1 MNYLFAPR
9 TREVQDLKS
18 AIEDQTRNY
27 RDLQVNIQCFVYFE
41 NCCKFYAQAASEKV
55 LTDNRDFKSMQEK
68 KNEEARQKIAAVN
81 ALREE
86 IQVGLLIYLCNL
98 L

>member
-1 MNYLFAPR
+1 M
-9 TREVQDLKS
+9 
-18 AIEDQTRNY
+18 
-27 RDLQVNIQCFVYFE
+27 NIQGLAYFE
-41 NCCKFYAQAASEKV
+41 NCCKFDAQAASEKV

-86 IQVGLLIYLCNL
+86 IQVGLLIYLCNML
-98 L
+98 

>member
-1 MNYLFAPR
+1 MLF
-9 TREVQDLKS
+9 D
-18 AIEDQTRNY
+18 
-27 RDLQVNIQCFVYFE
+27 
-41 NCCKFYAQAASEKV
+41 AQAASEKV

-86 IQVGLLIYLCNL
+86 IQVGLLIYLWDMLNRKHIKNRIKR
-98 L
+98 

>member
-1 MNYLFAPR
+1 M
-9 TREVQDLKS
+9 
-18 AIEDQTRNY
+18 
-27 RDLQVNIQCFVYFE
+27 YFE
-41 NCCKFYAQAASEKV
+41 NCCKFDTQAASEKV

-86 IQVGLLIYLCNL
+86 IQVGLLIYLCNML
-98 L
+98 